1 MKEQVSA
8 ADRQL
13 TGRRNRRTMLSLA
26 MLVTGML
33 CMAYASV
40 PLYQLFCQVTGFG
53 GTTQKAEAAPH
64 ETLDR
69 VMHVRFDANVS
80 RDLQWEFKPMQTEV
94 SVKLGEEMLIF
105 YKAKNISN
113 ETLTG
118 IASFNVTP
126 EKSGPYFNK
135 IACFC
140 FNNQTLA
147 PGEEI
152 EMPVSFFVDPELVKS
167 RTMDGI
173 KTITLSYT
181 FFRAKDQ
188 QVKPLAAAPS
198 ADAAAAAPKL

>member
-1 MKEQVSA
+1 MKEQASA
-8 ADRQL
+8 ADRQQ

-69 VMHVRFDANVS
+69 VMRVRFDANVS

-147 PGEEI
+147 PGEEV

-188 QVKPLAAAPS
+188 QVKPLAAAAS